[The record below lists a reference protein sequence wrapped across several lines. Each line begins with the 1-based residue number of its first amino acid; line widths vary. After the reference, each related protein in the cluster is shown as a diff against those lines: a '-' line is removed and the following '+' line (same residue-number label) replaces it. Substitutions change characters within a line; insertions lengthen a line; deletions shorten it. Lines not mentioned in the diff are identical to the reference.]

1 MKKEEKEE
9 KARGKTSM
17 GKQRKRHWTKDDTEL
32 TLLGLPTA
40 IWFILFS
47 YLPMFGLL
55 IAFKKY
61 KISTGHDDTTHK
73 VVSTLETDEI
83 MDELKTLHQWYQ
95 SGIINSDAATLAETP
110 AYRTCFTAQG
120 WSGAA
125 KTTWGPQ
132 MGVDADAV
140 QWGDTIM
147 SNDTVRGS
155 LNFISSSCKN
165 PDKALELL
173 QLVNTDSYVRDSLY
187 YGLEGDNWDYTSDKK
202 VHKNNTD
209 WTMAGY
215 TQGTFFN
222 VTQTDDTDFNQWD
235 EVKDLNSKAKASVML
250 GFTLDTSEFADE
262 LANCLE
268 IYNRYKSE
276 LLTGTSDP
284 EEAVPAMM
292 KEMRAAGFDD
302 IQTKTQAQV
311 DAFFNK

>member
-83 MDELKTLHQWYQ
+83 MDELKTLHQWYK

-155 LNFISSSCKN
+155 LNCISSSCKN

-209 WTMAGY
+209 WTMAGIHR
-215 TQGTFFN
+215 
-222 VTQTDDTDFNQWD
+222 V
-235 EVKDLNSKAKASVML
+235 LSLM
-250 GFTLDTSEFADE
+250 
-262 LANCLE
+262 
-268 IYNRYKSE
+268 
-276 LLTGTSDP
+276 
-284 EEAVPAMM
+284 
-292 KEMRAAGFDD
+292 
-302 IQTKTQAQV
+302 
-311 DAFFNK
+311 